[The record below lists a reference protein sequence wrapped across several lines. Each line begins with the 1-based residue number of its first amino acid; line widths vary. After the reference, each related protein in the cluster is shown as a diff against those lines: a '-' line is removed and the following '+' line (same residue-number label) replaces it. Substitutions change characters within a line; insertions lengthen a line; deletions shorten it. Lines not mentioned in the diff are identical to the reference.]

1 MDAPPAL
8 STFRERINWIRA
20 TRGGLSLRALS
31 LAAGLSHSTLGN
43 LVRDEADGTGRQ
55 MDAETARSLA
65 EFAGVSIEW
74 LLTGESA
81 PTKPVAPATEATT
94 SPKRA
99 TEARRRASRALVELD
114 GIDEKEAAFILQ
126 NVDLPDGETDDAL
139 SYYLMA
145 RCELAAPNTLSVET
159 VESNGRDVSPAAPSH
174 RQGRK
179 RR

>member
-8 STFRERINWIRA
+8 STYRERINWIRA
-20 TRGGLSLRALS
+20 TRGLSLRALS

-74 LLTGESA
+74 LLTGESSSKTATPA
-81 PTKPVAPATEATT
+81 PGTAT

-99 TEARRRASRALVELD
+99 TDARRRASRALVELD
-114 GIDEKEAAFILQ
+114 GVDEKEAAFVVQ
-126 NVDLPDGETDDAL
+126 NVDLPDDEADDAI
-139 SYYLMA
+139 SYYVMA
-145 RCELAAPNTLSVET
+145 RRKLTAPDAIPVET
-159 VESNGRDVSPAAPSH
+159 IESHGRDVAPASPSP
-174 RQGRK
+174 RETRK